1 VNELTIIREVA
12 YQLRWQLL
20 GFACVI
26 LFLFGFAARIVRRLL
41 LRRRPA

>member
-1 VNELTIIREVA
+1 MNELTIIREVA

-26 LFLFGFAARIVRRLL
+26 LIFFGFAARIVRRLL